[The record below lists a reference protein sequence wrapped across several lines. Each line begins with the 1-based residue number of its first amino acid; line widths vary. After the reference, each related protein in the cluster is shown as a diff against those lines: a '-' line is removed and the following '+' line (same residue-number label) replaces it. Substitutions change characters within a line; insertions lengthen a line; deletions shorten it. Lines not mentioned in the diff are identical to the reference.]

1 MSEFRKHGRKL
12 VKCAVR
18 LNHKEF
24 GEIVTETRDISET
37 GVFVS
42 CADLVSFV
50 AIGERIQA
58 RLYADCDS
66 VSETHLEVVRLSDEG
81 VGLAFI

>member
-1 MSEFRKHGRKL
+1 MSEFRKHGRKPI
-12 VKCAVR
+12 KCAVR

-42 CADLVSFV
+42 CVDLVRRV
-50 AIGERIQA
+50 AIGEQIEA
-58 RLYADCDS
+58 KLYSECDS
-66 VSETHLEVVRLSDEG
+66 VSETHLEVVRLSEDG